1 MELSEK
7 IIRIREE
14 NGLTQ
19 EQMAERLFVTR
30 QAISKYER
38 GLSCPSLDVLRL
50 LCKEFN
56 VNMDDLL
63 GIGEKEKGEEYK
75 AIGYRHHGFALLYG
89 LLFLFL
95 LGVLIAFNVLSPS
108 SNAEIW
114 EIAFYDVV
122 LGFIALMLAYMLFLS
137 IFPLGGTL
145 VEYNGHGLR
154 VKTLKGK
161 AEIPFSRIS
170 AVEIKTHGNWNSGR
184 LLIRTFGANYSVY
197 PLKDLNQVK
206 TIIDEVKSDRR
217 F

>member
-1 MELSEK
+1 
-7 IIRIREE
+7 
-14 NGLTQ
+14 
-19 EQMAERLFVTR
+19 
-30 QAISKYER
+30 
-38 GLSCPSLDVLRL
+38 
-50 LCKEFN
+50 
-56 VNMDDLL
+56 
-63 GIGEKEKGEEYK
+63 
-75 AIGYRHHGFALLYG
+75 
-89 LLFLFL
+89 
-95 LGVLIAFNVLSPS
+95 
-108 SNAEIW
+108 
-114 EIAFYDVV
+114 
-122 LGFIALMLAYMLFLS
+122 MLAYMLFLS

-145 VEYNGHGLR
+145 VEYNGYGLL